1 MRSLPS
7 QFLQEASKL
16 LLKAVASIQGHTP
29 VYLVQHSTPRNMD
42 SSLFAST
49 KMSSRFSAAAAVAK
63 SSNNSKTAAKARAR
77 ATTTRHPIQSTM
89 VTVIPTVPGPDS
101 TRKWKSLLFYL
112 SQRPS
117 WAAAPLQHGDNRYSK
132 SSDVEVG
139 HLLTADAR
147 TLWWIIHYP
156 LHLPCNIAAAAG

>member
-63 SSNNSKTAAKARAR
+63 SLQEVSGVQKGIIDM
-77 ATTTRHPIQSTM
+77 PIE
-89 VTVIPTVPGPDS
+89 VCKGVKHANLKVHFRWGIEKRLG
-101 TRKWKSLLFYL
+101 
-112 SQRPS
+112 QRDEH
-117 WAAAPLQHGDNRYSK
+117 AELNGL
-132 SSDVEVG
+132 G
-139 HLLTADAR
+139 HA
-147 TLWWIIHYP
+147 
-156 LHLPCNIAAAAG
+156 CC